1 MLDYLLQLIAT
12 IILVLTVL
20 FDITDRNVVNR
31 LKTPHVQI
39 IVAVI
44 IMLIFVFLDPFA
56 GFIFA
61 IAIFIVYYKIFQG
74 AKGNEDV
81 LKSNNRKFDNSVN
94 KMFNSYITPVHLEQA
109 QNNVVGDESKP
120 VIGFNDGFIES
131 KQKVY
136 DTQGIGTKET
146 VPGYA
151 GTYFEELE

>member
-12 IILVLTVL
+12 IILVLVVI
-20 FDITDRNVVNR
+20 FDINNREVVNR

-61 IAIFIVYYKIFQG
+61 IAIFIVYYKIFQMG
-74 AKGNEDV
+74 KGNENI
-81 LKSNNRKFDNSVN
+81 LKSENRKFNNNVN

-109 QNNVVGDESKP
+109 QTNIVGDENKP

-146 VPGYA
+146 VPGYT